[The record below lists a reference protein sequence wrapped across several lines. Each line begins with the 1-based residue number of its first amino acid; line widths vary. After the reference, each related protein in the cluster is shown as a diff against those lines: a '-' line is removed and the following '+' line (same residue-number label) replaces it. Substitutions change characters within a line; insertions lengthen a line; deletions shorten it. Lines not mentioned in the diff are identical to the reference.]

1 MRAERNA
8 FFLPLSSADDDP
20 LAPLRPRTPST
31 RHTRLTHITA
41 RVRRKL
47 LRAGFRPM
55 VVGGIGEER
64 TYDESVWVDAQD
76 GAYVPLWRALHLAA
90 VYRASERAAANRTTS
105 PTWRER
111 LAALKH
117 RGRTVEP

>member
-1 MRAERNA
+1 MHAERSA

-20 LAPLRPRTPST
+20 LAPLRRRTPS
-31 RHTRLTHITA
+31 RRQTRLSSLTA
-41 RVRRKL
+41 RARRKL

-90 VYRASERAAANRTTS
+90 VYRASERAAATGGAPHATATTATT
-105 PTWRER
+105 PTWWF
-111 LAALKH
+111 
-117 RGRTVEP
+117 T